1 MTIFSRG
8 GVRKNHLAVR
18 ASLFGIAT
26 FLTISLV
33 APAAYAIITPISQSY
48 AADKSLTIGS
58 IASLVE
64 NTSDRVELS
73 NNSNA
78 ENVLGVVIS
87 PDSSLLSVS
96 NGANTKVQIATA
108 GTLQV
113 LVSDING
120 AIQRGDHITA
130 SPIDGVGMKATSNV
144 RVVGIAQSDLSGGN
158 KQSYKDKE
166 GKEQSV
172 TLSEIPVLV
181 SVAYYFKEPDK
192 TIIPATVQNV
202 ANALAGRNVST
213 TPILVSLAIFIVTI
227 TVVVSIIY
235 SMVRNGIISVGRNPL
250 SQSAVYRNVIQM
262 SALVLTILGIAM
274 AAIYLVLTKM

>member
-1 MTIFSRG
+1 M
-8 GVRKNHLAVR
+8 R
-18 ASLFGIAT
+18 ASLFGLAT

-48 AADKSLTIGS
+48 AADKLLTIGS

-73 NNSNA
+73 NNNNA

-120 AIQRGDHITA
+120 PIQRGDHITA

-144 RVVGIAQSDLSGGN
+144 RVVGVAQSDLSGGN

-213 TPILVSLAIFIVTI
+213 IPILVSLAIFIVTI
-227 TVVVSIIY
+227 IVVVIIIY

>member
-8 GVRKNHLAVR
+8 GVRKKHLAVS
-18 ASLFGIAT
+18 ASLFVLATLLIA
-26 FLTISLV
+26 SMV
-33 APAAYAIITPISQSY
+33 VPATYAVITPISQSY
-48 AADKSLTIGS
+48 AADEQMTIGS

-73 NNSNA
+73 NNNNA

-120 AIQRGDHITA
+120 IIQRGDHITA

-144 RVVGIAQSDLSGGN
+144 RVVGIAQGNLSGGN
-158 KQSYKDKE
+158 KQTYKDKD

-172 TLSEIPVLV
+172 TLGEIPVLV

-192 TIIPATVQNV
+192 TIIPATVQNM

-213 TPILVSLAIFIVTI
+213 TPVLISLAIFIVTI
-227 TVVVSIIY
+227 VVVVSIIY

-250 SQSAVYRNVIQM
+250 SQSAVYRNIIQM

-274 AAIYLVLTKM
+274 AAIYLVLTRM

>member
-8 GVRKNHLAVR
+8 RVRKNHLAMR
-18 ASLFGIAT
+18 ASLFGLAT

-48 AADKSLTIGS
+48 AADKLLTIGS

-73 NNSNA
+73 NNNNA

-120 AIQRGDHITA
+120 PIQRGDHITA

-144 RVVGIAQSDLSGGN
+144 RVVGVAQSDLSGGN
-158 KQSYKDKE
+158 KQTYKDKE

-227 TVVVSIIY
+227 IVVVIIIY

>member
-8 GVRKNHLAVR
+8 GVRKNHLAMR
-18 ASLFGIAT
+18 ASLFGLAT
-26 FLTISLV
+26 FLFASLV

-48 AADKSLTIGS
+48 AADKQLTIGS

-73 NNSNA
+73 NNNNA

-120 AIQRGDHITA
+120 SIQRGDHITA

-144 RVVGIAQSDLSGGN
+144 RVVGIAQGDLSGGN
-158 KQSYKDKE
+158 KQTYKDKD

-192 TIIPATVQNV
+192 TIIPASVQNV

-227 TVVVSIIY
+227 IVVVSIIY

-274 AAIYLVLTKM
+274 AAIYLVLTRM